1 MLTLTH
7 GDGTRITTSYSGRAS
22 HRTDENGASRI
33 SQIDGLGRT
42 TVVCEISS
50 NNSMPGSGQP
60 TSCGTD
66 ITGTGFT
73 TTYSYALAT
82 GTTTVTQGAQTRT
95 FQNDWLG
102 RPVSVTEPES
112 GTTTY
117 GYTFNATGL
126 QVTRTRPKANQTSPS
141 AQTTT
146 TTQYDS
152 IGRVVSIAYGDGTPT
167 KTFVYDT
174 SAGPGFSDLAQANL
188 KGRLSVASVP
198 TAGTAYSYDAVGR
211 PIYLDECLPSGCG
224 TASYNHQLHYTY
236 DWAGNLT
243 SSADWGGVVTTY
255 SLSPA
260 NELWSMTSSLN
271 AQVDPPNLISNVQNG
286 PNGPVSYNMGNGL
299 SNLNAY
305 DSLGRLEGGWVCNA
319 ANLSI
324 GCTGGTQ
331 YYGYWINWSGVQATL
346 TVDSI
351 LNQTSNNSYDEFNRL
366 SSRTLSGT
374 QATSSY
380 VYDRYGNRWQ
390 QNSSPSGPSPQY
402 SFNASNNQISTYSY
416 DAAGNMTND
425 GFHTYTYDAE
435 GNITAVDGGATA
447 QYVDNAFNQ
456 RVRTVVG
463 SAATEFVFNVAG
475 KRVSS
480 WNGTTRGWE
489 QGQYYWGGSGR
500 PVAFYE
506 NGVTHFQHQDWLGT
520 ERIRTTYNGAVE
532 GTFTSL
538 PFGDAQATASG
549 SDLDAYHFGSLDSD
563 AETGTD
569 HAQFRQYSST
579 QGRWLSPDPYS
590 GSYDFT
596 NPQSFNRY
604 AYVMNNPLA
613 YTDPFGLY
621 SYTCI
626 TTPDEGEG
634 YAGDDGSVG
643 VVGGST
649 YCEIWGDGGGGGTGG
664 GQAGGG
670 GGGGAPSSPPKSPA
684 RQQCE
689 KTAAAVKQGAIGNPA
704 HQFNVGL
711 LIGMGI
717 GAVGG
722 AWKGA
727 AVGCAVTVEIGCFEG
742 ALAGIVPGAI
752 VGGTTAIVPTL
763 AGIGINIVEANN
775 QYQQD
780 MEACSKL

>member
-1 MLTLTH
+1 MV
-7 GDGTRITTSYSGRAS
+7 D
-22 HRTDENGASRI
+22 DEFPE
-33 SQIDGLGRT
+33 
-42 TVVCEISS
+42 C
-50 NNSMPGSGQP
+50 P
-60 TSCGTD
+60 
-66 ITGTGFT
+66 
-73 TTYSYALAT
+73 
-82 GTTTVTQGAQTRT
+82 
-95 FQNDWLG
+95 G
-102 RPVSVTEPES
+102 RP
-112 GTTTY
+112 
-117 GYTFNATGL
+117 
-126 QVTRTRPKANQTSPS
+126 
-141 AQTTT
+141 
-146 TTQYDS
+146 
-152 IGRVVSIAYGDGTPT
+152 
-167 KTFVYDT
+167 
-174 SAGPGFSDLAQANL
+174 ANL
-188 KGRLSVASVP
+188 
-198 TAGTAYSYDAVGR
+198 
-211 PIYLDECLPSGCG
+211 I
-224 TASYNHQLHYTY
+224 
-236 DWAGNLT
+236 W
-243 SSADWGGVVTTY
+243 
-255 SLSPA
+255 
-260 NELWSMTSSLN
+260 
-271 AQVDPPNLISNVQNG
+271 DPKST
-286 PNGPVSYNMGNGL
+286 NGPVSYNLGNGL

-520 ERIRTTYNGAVE
+520 EQGFGPRTMAPWKALSHPCPSVMHK
-532 GTFTSL
+532 
-538 PFGDAQATASG
+538 PPASG
-549 SDLDAYHFGSLDSD
+549 SDLDPYHFGSLDSD

-579 QGRWLSPDPYS
+579 QGRWLSPDPY
-590 GSYDFT
+590 
-596 NPQSFNRY
+596 
-604 AYVMNNPLA
+604 
-613 YTDPFGLY
+613 
-621 SYTCI
+621 
-626 TTPDEGEG
+626 
-634 YAGDDGSVG
+634 
-643 VVGGST
+643 
-649 YCEIWGDGGGGGTGG
+649 
-664 GQAGGG
+664 
-670 GGGGAPSSPPKSPA
+670 
-684 RQQCE
+684 
-689 KTAAAVKQGAIGNPA
+689 
-704 HQFNVGL
+704 
-711 LIGMGI
+711 
-717 GAVGG
+717 
-722 AWKGA
+722 
-727 AVGCAVTVEIGCFEG
+727 
-742 ALAGIVPGAI
+742 
-752 VGGTTAIVPTL
+752 
-763 AGIGINIVEANN
+763 
-775 QYQQD
+775 
-780 MEACSKL
+780 